1 MSDTAPA
8 SSLHP
13 FKFPVAEAEVGMVVP
28 ARRAPLLVVVC
39 ALKVVQFE
47 IWAAYLFH
55 CFVLAAKN
63 AKTAKEVLFT
73 LHYFSSLSYKVIV
86 YCSFSDLNFR
96 KRGHQLFAE
105 AIKV

>member
-1 MSDTAPA
+1 MSDTAPT

-13 FKFPVAEAEVGMVVP
+13 FEFPVAEAAAGVVVP
-28 ARRAPLLVVVC
+28 TRCPPLLVVVC
-39 ALKVVQFE
+39 TLKVIQPE
-47 IWAAYLFH
+47 IWTAYLFH
-55 CFVLAAKN
+55 CFVLA

-96 KRGHQLFAE
+96 KRCHQLFAE

>member
-1 MSDTAPA
+1 MGSV
-8 SSLHP
+8 SFSL
-13 FKFPVAEAEVGMVVP
+13 F
-28 ARRAPLLVVVC
+28 
-39 ALKVVQFE
+39 
-47 IWAAYLFH
+47 
-55 CFVLAAKN
+55 LAAKN

-96 KRGHQLFAE
+96 KRCHQLFAE